1 MRELTAVDVLVLD
14 EFGVHSDT
22 EQRQAT
28 LREVLDARSDKGQW
42 KVTGFAT
49 NCEPG
54 EILAR
59 YPWLASRFQHQEC
72 LEMPLSTVPNL
83 RKGD

>member
-1 MRELTAVDVLVLD
+1 MLD

-22 EQRQAT
+22 EQRLSA
-28 LREVLDARSDKGQW
+28 LREVLDARSDKGGW

-49 NCEPG
+49 NCKPG

-59 YPWLASRFQHQEC
+59 YPWLASRFQHEKC
-72 LEMPLSTVPNL
+72 LEWTLATVPNL
-83 RKGD
+83 RQGGI